1 MIKSIIGR
9 KLEMTQIFA
18 EDGSAVPV
26 TLVQAGPCFV
36 TQVKTPERDG
46 YSALQ
51 IGFGSVKTKNVNR
64 PDKGHQD
71 KAAKGYFQILRE
83 VKVEDSSD
91 YELGQEFAADVF
103 EIGEKVDV
111 IGKSKGKGFAGTI
124 KRWGF
129 QRGPAGHGSK
139 NIREPGSTGNATYPG
154 RVIKGKKLPGQKGDR
169 RVTVM
174 DLKIIDV
181 RPEENLLIIK
191 GAVPGATNGI
201 VLIRKTN
208 RVR

>member
-1 MIKSIIGR
+1 MVKALIGR
-9 KLEMTQIFA
+9 KLDMTQLFA

-26 TLVQAGPCFV
+26 TLVEAGPCIV
-36 TQVKTPERDG
+36 TQVKTVERDG

-51 IGFGSVKTKNVNR
+51 IGFGTRKAKNVNR
-64 PDKGHQD
+64 PMKGHLD
-71 KAAKGYFQILRE
+71 KVGKGYFRVLQE
-83 VKVEDSSD
+83 VRVDDVADFEV
-91 YELGQEFAADVF
+91 GQGLSVNAF
-103 EIGEKVDV
+103 EIGERIDV

-139 NIREPGSTGNATYPG
+139 NIREPGSTGNATFPG
-154 RVIKGKKLPGQKGDR
+154 RVIKGKKMPGQKGNK

-174 DLKIIDV
+174 SLRIVDV
-181 RPEENLLIIK
+181 RPEDNLLIVK
-191 GAVPGATNGI
+191 GAVPGAKNGI
-201 VLIRKTN
+201 LFIRKSN

>member
-18 EDGSAVPV
+18 EDGSSVPV